1 MIYDFM
7 QSIEPLF
14 VLFYTIIMNFILTLL
29 SFVKIFNVIMF
40 IICKF
45 FKRILIISEKAI

>member
-1 MIYDFM
+1 M
-7 QSIEPLF
+7 QSIKLLF

-29 SFVKIFNVIMF
+29 LFIKDFNVIMF

-45 FKRILIISEKAI
+45 FKRIIIIFEKTI